1 MIVSTLLWINSWRG
15 GFGNEFVTTLPMVIR
30 QNLACRQGRIYEQ
43 MVTKP
48 KKGQW
53 NTVCIEKAIMLCI
66 ATCAS
71 FLIIQSSLLSQG
83 VCQSRMKLEKPLSG
97 ASMSWGKSRG
107 CMRARHTPTLDFCT
121 ELVLITCSTCELTQ
135 ILIVHLNVL
144 YRYLNEI
151 DFDGHVL
158 EWIAGWPW
166 IGPAWG

>member
-1 MIVSTLLWINSWRG
+1 
-15 GFGNEFVTTLPMVIR
+15 MVIR
-30 QNLACRQGRIYEQ
+30 QNLVCRQGRIHEQ

-53 NTVCIEKAIMLCI
+53 NTVCVEKAIMLCI

-83 VCQSRMKLEKPLSG
+83 ICQRRMKLEKPLSG

-107 CMRARHTPTLDFCT
+107 CMRARRTPTLDFCT
-121 ELVLITCSTCELTQ
+121 ELVLITYSTCELTQ
-135 ILIVHLNVL
+135 ILIVHWNVL

-151 DFDGHVL
+151 DFDWYVL
-158 EWIAGWPW
+158 KWIAGWPW
-166 IGPAWG
+166 IGLSWG